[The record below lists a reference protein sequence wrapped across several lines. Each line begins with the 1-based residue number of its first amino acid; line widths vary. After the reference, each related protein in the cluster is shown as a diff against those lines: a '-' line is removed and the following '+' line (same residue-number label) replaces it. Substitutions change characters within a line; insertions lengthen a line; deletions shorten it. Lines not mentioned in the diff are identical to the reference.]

1 MANVVTY
8 DWPLLC
14 LKYSQ
19 AVLFVQVGC
28 HFHDP
33 TPYVTVRS
41 KGDYQRNEKG
51 SSVKQKVLDL
61 PHQMVVTGIAVVMGL
76 TRDARRSI
84 RKYPGKQV
92 HSQSTHFPGVDS
104 KAVRCYDSW

>member
-1 MANVVTY
+1 MVTY

-33 TPYVTVRS
+33 TPYVTVSS

-51 SSVKQKVLDL
+51 SSVKQMVLDL
-61 PHQMVVTGIAVVMGL
+61 PHQMVVTGL
-76 TRDARRSI
+76 SRDTRRSI

-104 KAVRCYDSW
+104 KAVHCYDSW